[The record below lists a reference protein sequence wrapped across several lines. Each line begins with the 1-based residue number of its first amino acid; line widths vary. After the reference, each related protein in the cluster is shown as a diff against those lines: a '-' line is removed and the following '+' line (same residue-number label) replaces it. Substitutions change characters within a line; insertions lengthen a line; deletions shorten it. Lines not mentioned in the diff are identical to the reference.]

1 VEVSPAERRALEA
14 TVQEIERSAASVE
27 EAIEAGL
34 EALGVSEQEVVVQ
47 IIQEPRAGFLGLRA
61 QEAVVRMRLKR
72 IEEEQS
78 VEELEDQA
86 DIVVEFLDGL
96 LERMGIEGTVET
108 NYFEKTMYVD
118 VLGPEEDDDDMA
130 LLIGRHGQ
138 TLEGL
143 QELVRVAVG
152 QKTGERCRVIVD
164 VEDYKKR
171 RRSRL
176 AARAKSLAKKVERTG
191 REEALEPMNPYE
203 RKIVHDAA
211 ATVSGVATESSGEE
225 PQRHVV
231 IRRTS

>member
-1 VEVSPAERRALEA
+1 
-14 TVQEIERSAASVE
+14 VQEIERSAASVE
-27 EAIEAGL
+27 EAVEAAL
-34 EALGVSEQEVVVQ
+34 EALGVSEQEVVIQ
-47 IIQEPRAGFLGLRA
+47 IIQEPKAGFLGLRGQDA
-61 QEAVVRMRLKR
+61 IVRMRLKR

-78 VEELEDQA
+78 VEDLEDQA
-86 DIVVEFLDGL
+86 DLVVEFVEGL
-96 LERMGIEGTVET
+96 LDKMGIDGTVET

-118 VLGPEEDDDDMA
+118 ILGPEEDDDDMA

-138 TLEGL
+138 TLESV

-176 AARAKSLAKKVERTG
+176 AARAQSLAKKVQRTG
-191 REEALEPMNPYE
+191 QQEALEPMNPYE
-203 RKIVHDAA
+203 RKIVHDAVGA
-211 ATVSGVATESSGEE
+211 ISGVATESSGEE

-231 IRRTS
+231 IRRAG

>member
-1 VEVSPAERRALEA
+1 M
-14 TVQEIERSAASVE
+14 QEIERSAASVE

-72 IEEEQS
+72 IEETQS

-86 DIVVEFLDGL
+86 DIVVDFLEGL
-96 LERMGIEGTVET
+96 LSRMSIEATVET

-152 QKTGERCRVIVD
+152 QRTGERCRVIVD
-164 VEDYKKR
+164 IEDYKKR

-176 AARAKSLAKKVERTG
+176 AARAKDLARRVQRTG

-211 ATVSGVATESSGEE
+211 GSVSGVSTESSGEE

-231 IRRTS
+231 IRRAT

>member
-1 VEVSPAERRALEA
+1 
-14 TVQEIERSAASVE
+14 VQEIERSAASVE

-61 QEAVVRMRLKR
+61 QEAIVRMRLKR
-72 IEEEQS
+72 IEETQS

-86 DIVVEFLDGL
+86 DIVVDFLEGL
-96 LERMGIEGTVET
+96 LSRMGIEATVET

-138 TLEGL
+138 TLEAL

-164 VEDYKKR
+164 IEDYKKR

-176 AARAKSLAKKVERTG
+176 AARAKDLAKRVQRTG

-211 ATVSGVATESSGEE
+211 GSISGVSTESSGEE

-231 IRRTS
+231 IRRST

>member
-1 VEVSPAERRALEA
+1 MEVSPAERRALEA

>member
-1 VEVSPAERRALEA
+1 
-14 TVQEIERSAASVE
+14 VQEIERSAASVE

-72 IEEEQS
+72 IEETQS

-86 DIVVEFLDGL
+86 DIVVDFLEGL
-96 LERMGIEGTVET
+96 LSRMSIEATVET

-152 QKTGERCRVIVD
+152 QRTGERCRVIVD
-164 VEDYKKR
+164 IEDYKKR

-176 AARAKSLAKKVERTG
+176 AARAKDLARRVQRTG

-211 ATVSGVATESSGEE
+211 GSVSGVSTESSGEE

-231 IRRTS
+231 IRRAT

>member
-1 VEVSPAERRALEA
+1 VEA

-27 EAIEAGL
+27 EAVEAAL
-34 EALGVSEQEVVVQ
+34 EALGVSEQEVVIQ
-47 IIQEPRAGFLGLRA
+47 IIQEPKAGFLGLRGQDA
-61 QEAVVRMRLKR
+61 IVRMRLKR

-78 VEELEDQA
+78 VEDLEDQA
-86 DIVVEFLDGL
+86 DLVVEFVEGL
-96 LERMGIEGTVET
+96 LDKMGIDGTVET

-118 VLGPEEDDDDMA
+118 ILGPEEDDDDMA

-138 TLEGL
+138 TLESV

-176 AARAKSLAKKVERTG
+176 AARAQSLAKKVQRTG
-191 REEALEPMNPYE
+191 QQEALEPMNPYE
-203 RKIVHDAA
+203 RKIVHDAVGA
-211 ATVSGVATESSGEE
+211 ISGVATESSGEE

-231 IRRTS
+231 IRRAG

>member
-1 VEVSPAERRALEA
+1 MEE
-14 TVQEIERSAASVE
+14 TVQEIERSAGSVE
-27 EAIEAGL
+27 EAVEAGL
-34 EALGVSEQEVVVQ
+34 EALGVSEQEVVIQ
-47 IIQEPRAGFLGLRA
+47 IVQEPKAGFLGLRG
-61 QEAVVRMRLKR
+61 QDAVVRMRLKR

-86 DIVVEFLDGL
+86 DIVLDFLDGL
-96 LERMGIEGTVET
+96 LDRMGIEGTVET

-138 TLEGL
+138 TLEAL

-176 AARAKSLAKKVERTG
+176 AARAKSLAKKVQRTG
-191 REEALEPMNPYE
+191 QEEALEPMNPYE

-211 ATVSGVATESSGEE
+211 ATVSGVATESSGEDAE
-225 PQRHVV
+225 RHVV
-231 IRRTS
+231 IRRAR

>member
-1 VEVSPAERRALEA
+1 MEVSPAERRALEA

-96 LERMGIEGTVET
+96 LERMGIEGSVET

-118 VLGPEEDDDDMA
+118 ILGPEEDDDDMA

-176 AARAKSLAKKVERTG
+176 AARTKSLA
-191 REEALEPMNPYE
+191 
-203 RKIVHDAA
+203 
-211 ATVSGVATESSGEE
+211 
-225 PQRHVV
+225 
-231 IRRTS
+231 

>member
-1 VEVSPAERRALEA
+1 M
-14 TVQEIERSAASVE
+14 QEIERSAGSVE
-27 EAIEAGL
+27 EAVEAGL
-34 EALGVSEQEVVVQ
+34 EALGVSEQEVVIQ
-47 IIQEPRAGFLGLRA
+47 IIQEPKAGFLGLRGQDA
-61 QEAVVRMRLKR
+61 IVRMRLKR

-86 DIVVEFLDGL
+86 DLVLDFLEGL
-96 LERMGIEGTVET
+96 LDRMGIEGSVET

-138 TLEGL
+138 TLESL

-152 QKTGERCRVIVD
+152 QKTGERCRVMVD

-171 RRSRL
+171 RRSHL
-176 AARAKSLAKKVERTG
+176 AGRAKSLAKKVQRTG
-191 REEALEPMNPYE
+191 QEEALEPMNPYE

-211 ATVSGVATESSGEE
+211 ATVSGVATESSGEDAE
-225 PQRHVV
+225 RHVV
-231 IRRTS
+231 IRRAR